1 MVYPSVSFE
10 DWCTSL
16 DSSTSSVR
24 APCSDCSLPLLA
36 AEGFTL
42 CASNRPVTV
51 QGKQPNFIQKF
62 GHTTLQEGEDLI
74 LHCTIHGIPR
84 PNVVWTKD
92 DIRLV
97 AGNIST
103 EKLGDSYYL
112 LKRNVVLAD
121 TGKYICVAS
130 NEVGEAYCSA
140 FIRVTEKNEK
150 PEIPTEAEIKS
161 KQEQGYF
168 LEKMTVPTTE
178 VGQDQDAYCM
188 KGQRPMANH
197 LSVRLK
203 HKHWLQSAY
212 FSHVESQE
220 VNISLK
226 HDPILLLATPEDI
239 IGEI

>member
-1 MVYPSVSFE
+1 MLWAE
-10 DWCTSL
+10 TGRL
-16 DSSTSSVR
+16 AR
-24 APCSDCSLPLLA
+24 AQKA
-36 AEGFTL
+36 GGREAVKV
-42 CASNRPVTV
+42 ARRRPRV

-74 LHCTIHGIPR
+74 LHCTIRGIPR

-112 LKRNVVLAD
+112 FKRNVVLAD

-150 PEIPTEAEIKS
+150 PEIPTETETKS

-168 LEKMTVPTTE
+168 LEKITFPTAE
-178 VGQDQDAYCM
+178 LGQDQDTHCM
-188 KGQRPMANH
+188 KGQRPIANH

>member
-1 MVYPSVSFE
+1 M
-10 DWCTSL
+10 
-16 DSSTSSVR
+16 R
-24 APCSDCSLPLLA
+24 APRSDCSLPLLA

-42 CASNRPVTV
+42 SASNMPVTV

-74 LHCTIHGIPR
+74 LHCTIRGIPR

-112 LKRNVVLAD
+112 FKRNVVLAD

-150 PEIPTEAEIKS
+150 PEIPTETETKS

-168 LEKMTVPTTE
+168 LEKITVPTAE
-178 VGQDQDAYCM
+178 VGQDQDTHCM
-188 KGQRPMANH
+188 KGQRPIANH